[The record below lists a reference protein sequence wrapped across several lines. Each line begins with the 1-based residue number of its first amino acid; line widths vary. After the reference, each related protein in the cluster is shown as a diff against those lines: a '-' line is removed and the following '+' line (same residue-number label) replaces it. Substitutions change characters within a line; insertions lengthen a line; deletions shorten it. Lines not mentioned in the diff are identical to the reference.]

1 MSSVV
6 LQGGVKEML
15 IEDCKDFL
23 RSEDWCVLL
32 QSSHHFAC

>member
-15 IEDCKDFL
+15 VEDCKDFL
-23 RSEDWCVLL
+23 KSEDWCALNLPTVLL
-32 QSSHHFAC
+32 Y